1 MSLVENGLQMSGFL
15 TNLKAA
21 GVVKKRK
28 RECVAI
34 EIELLQKKDG

>member
-1 MSLVENGLQMSGFL
+1 MSGFL

-28 RECVAI
+28 RERCVAI